1 MTSKVSVILSTY
13 NGEKYIEEQ
22 LESIRCQ
29 TVVPNEVIIKDDC
42 SYDNTVNIVNN
53 YIETKELG
61 NWKVIVNDKNLGW
74 KKNFVSLLEFA
85 TGDYIF
91 FCDQDDI
98 WHEDKIEKMVN
109 CIIRNDN
116 IEVLVSDYS
125 VFVDGET
132 KNYIKERKKRT
143 GLEKYYPK
151 NNFLYTYYPGCTYCI
166 TKSLIGFY
174 KNYWN
179 ESFPHDAFAWHIA
192 NCRGT
197 LYILHE
203 KLIEYRRHSN
213 TVTGRTVGDR
223 NKRLKDLEF
232 YQKVVDLYKNSN
244 INTTIANRKL
254 VCIEKWVKNRYY
266 LLTNRNLVFA
276 VLNLPYL
283 NYYWSLKTYL
293 MDIICSVKCGE

>member
-132 KNYIKERKKRT
+132 KNYIKEKK
-143 GLEKYYPK
+143 K
-151 NNFLYTYYPGCTYCI
+151 
-166 TKSLIGFY
+166 
-174 KNYWN
+174 
-179 ESFPHDAFAWHIA
+179 
-192 NCRGT
+192 
-197 LYILHE
+197 
-203 KLIEYRRHSN
+203 
-213 TVTGRTVGDR
+213 
-223 NKRLKDLEF
+223 
-232 YQKVVDLYKNSN
+232 
-244 INTTIANRKL
+244 
-254 VCIEKWVKNRYY
+254 KNRI
-266 LLTNRNLVFA
+266 RK
-276 VLNLPYL
+276 VL
-283 NYYWSLKTYL
+283 SK
-293 MDIICSVKCGE
+293 K